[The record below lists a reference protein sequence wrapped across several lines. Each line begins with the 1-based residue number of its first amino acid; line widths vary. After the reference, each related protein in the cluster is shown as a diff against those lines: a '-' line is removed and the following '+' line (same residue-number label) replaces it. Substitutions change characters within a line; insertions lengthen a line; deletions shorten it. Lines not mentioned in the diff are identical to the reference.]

1 MEWLVVTVKAILDFR
16 IREGSGAGWG
26 GGGGLMLLEMSTAV

>member
-16 IREGSGAGWG
+16 IRESSGGRGRGVDAAVDENCR
-26 GGGGLMLLEMSTAV
+26 LM

>member
-16 IREGSGAGWG
+16 IRAGWG
-26 GGGGLMLLEMSTAV
+26 GGLGADVAVDEYCRLM

>member
-16 IREGSGAGWG
+16 IREGVDAAVDEYCR
-26 GGGGLMLLEMSTAV
+26 LM